1 VRGRLLPYSFLFIAI
16 LITST
21 ILLTQPVMTRIGK
34 DVARTSESVA
44 QLLSRLLVRSLTE
57 REVESAVKVVLADLD
72 FPLVI
77 TDELGIPRAWKGIGV
92 DPDRFTPEDL
102 NHPDQLQGE
111 KDFRKLLWYIGRLR
125 SLNPPIP
132 IREQGATVGYLYYG
146 TPPILSYLQIMPF
159 LLLGVG
165 VLSLFG
171 FLIAARS
178 IQKFQIQSFWTS
190 LAKGL
195 AHQMGTP
202 VSSLFGW
209 YELLKMG
216 RLDSE
221 IVKGMEEDLLRMRSI
236 LSRFSKIGGNENL
249 TTVNLTELVQGTIQA
264 SKTRF
269 LKNITVETNVQ
280 KGIKVKG
287 EKVLLGWA
295 IENLIKNAFE
305 AKRDRN
311 AKLSLELKREDQKAM
326 LRVTDNGK
334 GIPREKRRL
343 LFKREFSTK
352 ERGWG
357 VGLLVTRRIVEDIHG
372 GQVALVYSEPYFQ
385 TIFEINLNLI

>member
-1 VRGRLLPYSFLFIAI
+1 MRSRLLPYSLLFIAI

-34 DVARTSESVA
+34 DVVRTSESVA
-44 QLLSRLLVRSLTE
+44 QLLSKLLVRSLTE
-57 REVESAVKVVLADLD
+57 REVETAVKDALKDLD

-92 DPDRFTPEDL
+92 DPDRFTPEELNRPDL
-102 NHPDQLQGE
+102 LRTDR
-111 KDFRKLLWYIGRLR
+111 DFRKLLWYIGRLR
-125 SLNPPIP
+125 TLNAPIP
-132 IREQGATVGYLYYG
+132 IRERGATVGYLYYG

-171 FLIAARS
+171 FLLAARS
-178 IQKFQIQSFWTS
+178 IQKFQIQAFWAS

-209 YELLKMG
+209 YELLKLG
-216 RLDSE
+216 TLNPEVVD
-221 IVKGMEEDLLRMRSI
+221 GMERDLLRMRSI
-236 LSRFSKIGGNENL
+236 LSRFSKIGGNETLKTVSL
-249 TTVNLTELVQGTIQA
+249 TDVVQNILRDSQA
-264 SKTRF
+264 RF
-269 LKNITVETNVQ
+269 LKNMTVETNIQ
-280 KGIKVKG
+280 KGLKVSG

-311 AKLSLELKREDQKAM
+311 AKLTLDLKREDTKAI
-326 LRVTDNGK
+326 LRVADNGK

-357 VGLLVTRRIVEDIHG
+357 VGLVVTRRIIEDIHG
-372 GQVALVYSEPYFQ
+372 GQVNLVYSEPYFQ
-385 TIFEINLNLI
+385 TIFEIVLKLV